1 MQTKRQIDIKGEYIK
16 LDQLLKLAGMV
27 DSGGHA
33 KLVILSGDVK
43 VNGQIIVQRG
53 KKVRVGD
60 KVTYKNIEMEIVN

>member
-43 VNGQIIVQRG
+43 VNGQTVVQRG
-53 KKVRVGD
+53 KKIRAGD
-60 KVTYKNIEMEIVN
+60 KVIYNNIEIEIKS